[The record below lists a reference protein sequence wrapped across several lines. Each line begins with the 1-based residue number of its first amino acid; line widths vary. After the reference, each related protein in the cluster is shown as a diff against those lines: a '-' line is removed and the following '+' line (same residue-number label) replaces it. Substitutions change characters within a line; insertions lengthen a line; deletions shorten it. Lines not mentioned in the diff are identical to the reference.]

1 MLKIKTRKKQMLT
14 EKIFELLTFINNIL
28 TEEYESFIA
37 INERTK
43 TLGLHIVKYTEE
55 GAFITIIDLNDDCFE
70 NIENFTK
77 SIKTLINEINVESLK
92 GKNSQGFIPYD
103 EHYDKPK
110 KPH

>member
-1 MLKIKTRKKQMLT
+1 MEKEKQMLT

-55 GAFITIIDLNDDCFE
+55 GAFITTIDLKDNCFE
-70 NIENFTK
+70 KIEDFTNL
-77 SIKTLINEINVESLK
+77 IKTLINEINKESLK
-92 GKNSQGFIPYD
+92 QKESHRFIPYD